1 MADETAA
8 DGQPDDNNDHNNDGK
23 NNELHFHVLEP
34 HLAPEL
40 SSGTL
45 EIVSLRR

>member
-8 DGQPDDNNDHNNDGK
+8 DGQPDDDNDHNNDGK
-23 NNELHFHVLEP
+23 NNELHFHVLKP